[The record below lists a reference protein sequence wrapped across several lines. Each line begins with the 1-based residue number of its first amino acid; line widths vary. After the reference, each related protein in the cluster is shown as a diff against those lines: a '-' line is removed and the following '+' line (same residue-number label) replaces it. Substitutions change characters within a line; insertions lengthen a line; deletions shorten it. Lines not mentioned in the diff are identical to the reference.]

1 MSLPTVSFKEF
12 VKNPITAMLFM
23 CLISIAF
30 LYFDNKSTLE
40 GQIEELQSEVIELK
54 KEYKELND
62 KFISMLQKVNK

>member
-23 CLISIAF
+23 CLISIGF

>member
-1 MSLPTVSFKEF
+1 MALPSISFKEF

-30 LYFDNKSTLE
+30 LYVDNKSTLE
-40 GQIEELQSEVIELK
+40 GQIKELQSEVIELK